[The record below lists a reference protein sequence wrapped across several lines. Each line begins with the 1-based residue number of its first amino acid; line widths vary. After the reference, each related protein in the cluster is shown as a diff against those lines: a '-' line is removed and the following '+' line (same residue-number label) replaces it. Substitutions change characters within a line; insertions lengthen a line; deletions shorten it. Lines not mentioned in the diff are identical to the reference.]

1 MLAWRP
7 NSPGFVHVI
16 KQWWVTGS
24 GRKGGIFG
32 CNNNSKKHYFNFLQC
47 YTTQQKAPL
56 HQTNKKNI
64 TPSVMTFV
72 PFKLCWCFMNV
83 QLVGSECDTT
93 KPATFSSWD
102 HQTLRIKSFSYS
114 SIGVSQTANCTT
126 DKRLLF
132 LSGLLGCTGDLMKAD
147 AVGSSPSQW
156 KAISHFFHEF
166 FFCCRLVNQCPSC
179 LCVILLIKDPMCSFG

>member
-1 MLAWRP
+1 MASHGEWEERRYLW
-7 NSPGFVHVI
+7 
-16 KQWWVTGS
+16 
-24 GRKGGIFG
+24 
-32 CNNNSKKHYFNFLQC
+32 LQQQ
-47 YTTQQKAPL
+47 QQKTLFQLSARLYHTAKSTVTSNKQKEHYPKCYDICAI
-56 HQTNKKNI
+56 QTVLMFHKRS
-64 TPSVMTFV
+64 T
-72 PFKLCWCFMNV
+72 
-83 QLVGSECDTT
+83 GSECDTT

-156 KAISHFFHEF
+156 KAISHFFHVKKF
-166 FFCCRLVNQCPSC
+166 FADLSINAHLAFASFCSLKIPCAASDKRRLKWQWHGNT
-179 LCVILLIKDPMCSFG
+179 